1 MNDLKI
7 KTVKNIGFNAL
18 SNIAKFFLS
27 AGASII
33 LAKRLSPSDYGVV
46 GFAMIFINFL
56 SRFSDLGI
64 TDAVIQRNQL
74 DDRGLYTGYTTK
86 FILGIVV
93 FAVVF
98 LLAPLAK
105 LFFDNSAIENVIKVL
120 SISFIISTFGF
131 LPTCLL
137 TRELNYKKLII
148 PQLSSAVVNSGLS
161 IILALKGFS
170 YWSIVLAN
178 IAGAVISVLVVN
190 FIHPV
195 KIKFKFDKI
204 LFREFMRFGGNLFLA
219 GLIIFLNFNADNF
232 VIGTVIGSIGLG
244 LYAIAFNWGSMI
256 SGRLYEVV
264 HSVLFPTFSRFQ
276 NDTKKL
282 KESYLRVLEYIT
294 FIGVITNV
302 TLLLCSQDFL
312 YYVLGRGTVKWM
324 PALMTFQ
331 IMLIYGIIRTFLEP
345 IANVLLALGESKL
358 LLKSNIITG
367 AFELSLL
374 YPVTK
379 YYGIE
384 GVAILVTLSY
394 SLNYFILFPFLK
406 KSIDLKYSDIWSFVK
421 PTIISVVFIV
431 ALVSFTKGFMD
442 ASLFSFIQKLIL
454 SVIGYA
460 VFYNAIT
467 EWKLL
472 KETTSLIGSIR
483 IKTVE

>member
-7 KTVKNIGFNAL
+7 KTVKNIGFNAF

-33 LAKRLSPSDYGVV
+33 LAQKLSPSDYGVV

-93 FAVVF
+93 FAVMF

-161 IILALKGFS
+161 IVLALTGFN

-178 IAGAVISVLVVN
+178 VAGAIISVLVVN

-195 KIKFKFDKI
+195 KIKFEFDEK
-204 LFREFMRFGGNLFLA
+204 LFREFIGFGGNLFLA
-219 GLIIFLNFNADNF
+219 GLIIFLIFNADNF
-232 VIGTVIGSIGLG
+232 VVGTVIGSIGLG
-244 LYAIAFNWGSMI
+244 LYAVAFNWGSMI

-282 KESYLRVLEYIT
+282 KQSYLKVLEYIT
-294 FIGVITNV
+294 FIGVISNL
-302 TLLLCSQDFL
+302 TLLLCSEDFL
-312 YYVLGRGTVKWM
+312 YYVLGRGTDKWM

-345 IANVLLALGESKL
+345 IGNIILALGKSKL
-358 LLKSNIITG
+358 LLRSSLIVG
-367 AFELSLL
+367 AIELILL

-379 YYGIE
+379 LFGIA
-384 GVAILVTLSY
+384 GVAVLVTLAY
-394 SLNYFILFPFLK
+394 SVQYFIFFPFLK
-406 KSIDLKYSDIWSFVK
+406 KEIDFKYSDMWSFVK
-421 PTIISVVFIV
+421 PTIISIVFIV
-431 ALVSFTKGFMD
+431 ALVSGAKGFMD
-442 ASLFSFIQKLIL
+442 ASLSSFILKLLL
-454 SVIGYA
+454 SIIGYA
-460 VFYNAIT
+460 LFYNAIT
-467 EWKLL
+467 KWKLF
-472 KETTSLIGSIR
+472 KETAAMIGSMR
-483 IKTVE
+483 IS

>member
-7 KTVKNIGFNAL
+7 KTVKNIGFNAF
-18 SNIAKFFLS
+18 SSIAKFILS

-33 LAKRLSPSDYGVV
+33 LAQRLSPSDYGVV

-56 SRFSDLGI
+56 ARFSDLGI

-86 FILGIVV
+86 FILGIAA
-93 FAVVF
+93 FAAVF
-98 LLAPLAK
+98 LLSPLAK
-105 LFFDNSAIENVIKVL
+105 FFFDNSAVENVIKVL
-120 SISFIISTFGF
+120 SVSFIISTFGF

-161 IILALKGFS
+161 IVLALMGFN

-178 IAGAVISVLVVN
+178 VAGAVISVLVVN

-219 GLIIFLNFNADNF
+219 GLIIFLIFNADNF
-232 VIGTVIGSIGLG
+232 VVGTLIGSVGLG
-244 LYAIAFNWGSMI
+244 LYTIAFNWGSMI

-264 HSVLFPTFSRFQ
+264 HSVLFPTFSRIQ
-276 NDTKKL
+276 NDTNKL
-282 KESYLRVLEYIT
+282 KESYLKVLEYIT
-294 FIGVITNV
+294 FLGVISNL
-302 TLLLCSQDFL
+302 TLLLCSEDFL
-312 YYVLGRGTVKWM
+312 YYVLGRGTDKWV

-358 LLKSNIITG
+358 LLKANFIAG
-367 AFELSLL
+367 AIELSLL
-374 YPVTK
+374 YPMTK

-394 SLNYFILFPFLK
+394 SVQYFICFPFLK
-406 KSIDLKYSDIWSFVK
+406 KKIDLKYSDIWRFVK
-421 PTIISVVFIV
+421 PTIISIVFIV
-431 ALVSFTKGFMD
+431 ALVYGSKGFMD
-442 ASLFSFIQKLIL
+442 ASLSSFISKLLL
-454 SVIGYA
+454 SIIGYA
-460 VFYNAIT
+460 LFYNAIT
-467 EWKLL
+467 KWKLL
-472 KETTSLIGSIR
+472 KEIASMISSIK
-483 IKTVE
+483 IKTV